1 MLLVEQDRA
10 ARHAVGGMAD
20 EDVAQRALARAVL
33 SHQGMH
39 LAVADGEVDAFQYLF
54 AIYLG
59 MQVLDF

>member
-1 MLLVEQDRA
+1 
-10 ARHAVGGMAD
+10 MAD